1 MPSSWPPTA
10 VFTRLSNPLR
20 TSEGSFWYGPP
31 RNEPRA
37 VPTTLPT
44 TRPLMTLIATTP
56 AAAARAPTITTPRP
70 RFGAGGTT
78 DGCGAG
84 LGPTGPPGPPGPP
97 GAGVPHAG
105 APGLGGAEGE
115 PGPGGGAGV

>member
-70 RFGAGGTT
+70 RRAAGGTT
-78 DGCGAG
+78 TGCGAA
-84 LGPTGPPGPPGPP
+84 PGPPGPP
-97 GAGVPHAG
+97 PGPPGSGVPHAG
-105 APGLGGAEGE
+105 APGLGGATGE
-115 PGPGGGAGV
+115 PGPGGG